1 MAVYLSLHE
10 TESDYKKLTLN
21 SKNTPHAAYI
31 IDTNQCYYTPEI
43 LPIGVGDVAYWDTSA
58 NVVKTTPKTK
68 WSSDLGT
75 PVGVVVIPEG
85 MLPDGKARMIS
96 LKYATSAGTSSDSY
110 VNMPWGGYGTDT
122 NLTNYT
128 KVPTTDNAGSTSN
141 GSNSYG
147 YLPSDKFSGTESY
160 VDPKSKYN
168 GSTPMIPSPYLGD
181 DKILNPE
188 YSKTISGNNVLSDF
202 NGLSNTEVLVG
213 LGADY
218 IAANAAHNYNGGVTG
233 TNIQWYLPAAGELG
247 FLVPRFNAINA
258 SITTVGGSSVASD
271 YFWSSS
277 EYSSNYAYY
286 ISTYN
291 GRVRSN
297 DKGSSTY
304 VRPFAVLP

>member
-85 MLPDGKARMIS
+85 FAPDGKARMIS

-110 VNMPWGGYGTDT
+110 VSMPWGGYGTDT
-122 NLTNYT
+122 SLTNYT

-141 GSNSYG
+141 GSSSYG
-147 YLPSDKFSGTESY
+147 YLPSDSFSGTESF

-168 GSTPMIPSPYLGD
+168 GSTPMIPSPYLD
-181 DKILNPE
+181 NDRTLNPVYKE
-188 YSKTISGNNVLSDF
+188 TISGNNALSDF
-202 NGLSNTEVLVG
+202 GGSSNTQTLVG

-218 IAANAAHNYNGGVTG
+218 IAANACWNYKDGSSNL
-233 TNIQWYLPAAGELG
+233 QWYLPAAGELG
-247 FLVPRFNAINA
+247 FLVPRFNVIN
-258 SITTVGGSSVASD
+258 STLTTVGGSSVALGN
-271 YFWSSS
+271 FWSSS
-277 EYSSNYAYY
+277 EYSSNNASYVN
-286 ISTYN
+286 TNN
-291 GRVRSN
+291 GDVYHN
-297 DKGSSTY
+297 LKNNLNY

>member
-1 MAVYLSLHE
+1 MKYLKLFQTNAEYAAYAEGEMILPNVSYV
-10 TESDYKKLTLN
+10 TESSQVHFKPYVPPPPALCD
-21 SKNTPHAAYI
+21 I
-31 IDTNQCYYTPEI
+31 
-43 LPIGVGDVAYWDTSA
+43 AYWDGSK
-58 NVVKTTPKTK
+58 VKTVSQDK

-96 LKYATSAGTSSDSY
+96 LKYATSAGTSSDSL
-110 VNMPWGGYGTDT
+110 VKLNWGGYGTDT
-122 NLTNYT
+122 SLTNYT
-128 KVPTTDNAGSTSN
+128 VVPTTDNAGSTST
-141 GSNSYG
+141 GSKSYG

-160 VDPKSKYN
+160 ADPKSKYD

-247 FLVPRFNAINA
+247 FIMSRFNAINA
-258 SITTVGGSSVASD
+258 AITAVGGVAVAGGD

-277 EYSSNYAYY
+277 EYSSGRAYY
-286 ISTYN
+286 VGTNYGDVGYYNKTST
-291 GRVRSN
+291 S
-297 DKGSSTY
+297 Y
-304 VRPFAVLP
+304 VRPFAAL